1 MSELSKAQE
10 MLIICLKALGV
21 SLDVVKVIML
31 LIPEDWRIAEMADF
45 LLKNKDAK
53 ETKSLRKQFALVRWT
68 NHNWTEK
75 ERPASEAFSLF
86 IQIRSL

>member
-21 SLDVVKVIML
+21 SLDGVKVIML
-31 LIPEDWRIAEMADF
+31 LIPEDWQIAEMADF

-53 ETKSLRKQFALVRWT
+53 ETEIIEEAIRI
-68 NHNWTEK
+68 
-75 ERPASEAFSLF
+75 SEMEES
-86 IQIRSL
+86 